1 MKKVARKEKLHD
13 PAFLRAGCHKV
24 IFGIYPWPHL
34 YFFGALLY
42 ISNDKYY
49 HMQIL
54 RWWQS
59 KRQSRPRRR
68 LKRRRSKSSSRQGS
82 LRRIKVRKRWMRLQW
97 KRSRRRTQRLGSR
110 STHSTWVNILLKR
123 NRIQYTVVTSDLT
136 LANQITII
144 TQPHINICV
153 AA

>member
-1 MKKVARKEKLHD
+1 MTW
-13 PAFLRAGCHKV
+13 PAFSAGRLLQSDIC
-24 IFGIYPWPHL
+24 YLSLAW
-34 YFFGALLY
+34 YFFGALLHFSY
-42 ISNDKYY
+42 DKYY
-49 HMQIL
+49 HIQIL
-54 RWWQS
+54 RWRRS
-59 KRQSRPRRR
+59 KRQSKPRRR
-68 LKRRRSKSSSRQGS
+68 LRRRRRKQISSRPGS
-82 LRRIKVRKRWMRLQW
+82 LRRRRVSRRWRRLQW